1 MSTTDTPSASVTAA
15 QPARQAAST
24 VGFTTWGIDP
34 TTARAAFTIRK
45 RLMFVRRLTITGRFT
60 GISGTITLD
69 ERDPST
75 ARAEVTIDAASI
87 DTQNARRDAHLRTV
101 DFFHVAE
108 HPHLTFTSRR
118 VEAVDRVGGTCR
130 VVGDLTVRGV
140 TRPVSLDA
148 HFSNPIKGTGE
159 PRIRL
164 ELVAHLNRRDFG
176 IVWNKAAISVADELT
191 VTIDVVATRT
201 SS

>member
-1 MSTTDTPSASVTAA
+1 MSTTDTPRNAVTTA
-15 QPARQAAST
+15 QQAREAIGAPSP
-24 VGFTTWGIDP
+24 TTWHIDP
-34 TTARAAFTIRK
+34 TTARGAFTIRK

-60 GISGTITLD
+60 AVSGTITLD

-87 DTQNARRDAHLRTV
+87 DTQDARRDAHLRSA
-101 DFFHVAE
+101 DFFDVAA
-108 HPHLTFTSRR
+108 HPHLTFASRR
-118 VEAVDRVGGTCR
+118 VEAVDRAAGTCR

-140 TRPVSLDA
+140 TRPVTLDA
-148 HFSNPIKGTGE
+148 HFSPPVAGASE

-164 ELVAHLNRRDFG
+164 ALSAPLNRRDFG

-191 VTIDVVATRT
+191 IAIDVEATRT
-201 SS
+201 SP